1 MDGHD
6 IETRWM
12 NRGDVPAAVGILRS
26 EGGDE
31 TVRWLNGL
39 LEKPS
44 VMCLVAESDDRVVGV
59 AIYDMARVS
68 KIKVVSFVVEEAQRR
83 RGVGSKMMG
92 LLLSKLNSKRNK
104 AELSVSEYNLGAQL
118 FLRSAGFKAVSVL
131 ADNSEASDYKF
142 MYKYSEMA
150 EKGL

>member
-1 MDGHD
+1 MEGPD

-26 EGGDE
+26 EGGSE
-31 TVRWLNGL
+31 TERWLNGL

-68 KIKVVSFVVEEAQRR
+68 KIKVVSLVVEESQRR
-83 RGVGSKMMG
+83 KGVGRSMMG
-92 LLLSKLNSKRNK
+92 LLLSKLNGKRNK

-118 FLRSAGFKAVSVL
+118 FLRSVGFKAVSVL
-131 ADNSEASDYKF
+131 QDNSGASDYKF
-142 MYKYSEMA
+142 MYRFSEMV
-150 EKGL
+150 EEGL